1 MIDKQ
6 NTAENPDPKS
16 SVNLKDV
23 KCLEHVVC
31 IMFENRSFDN
41 MMGYLYGP
49 DKSGIPAGQNFEG
62 LTNEPG
68 TYWCLTGLGEKLQA
82 FPYVKFDDPDLNG
95 EGLAK
100 AANSPYPDPG
110 EEYQQVN
117 VQLYGTYHPWL
128 NYGEDVPHMVA
139 PYNMPDKV
147 SENDWARMRGFF
159 KNYFYHIMYS
169 PEYKNKPGSR
179 TEVAKEVEE
188 LSRQIMGSF
197 TPRQLPVLSKLA
209 EQFAVYD
216 HWFSAVPTQT
226 FPNRAFFH
234 ASTSSGYVTNWG
246 NNNPENPELDPEK
259 WLLRNRVL
267 TIFNSLEKACIPWA
281 IYYDESQRHSMTTLI
296 NAWAFEPEQMAA
308 HADKIRT
315 MDQFYKD
322 VENGNLPAYSFI
334 EPRGFFDHNDMHPPL
349 KFYADGRPIFD
360 PSDVR
365 AGEQL
370 LHEVYTAI
378 RNSKT
383 EQPGKSNA
391 MNTTLLITFDEHGG
405 TYDHVMPPAAK
416 PPHPDAKPGEC
427 DFKFDRFGLRVPT
440 IVVSAQTRRNTVI
453 NDFMHHGSLIATLCN
468 KYGLDPL
475 TERDKGAPDIGNA
488 FNLPEEQRR
497 EANDWPETVPN
508 PVTPKQTQGP
518 FTGDI
523 ALTPLTT
530 PALSQ
535 AALLLA
541 KYGEP
546 GDKIPEN
553 YQEAYEMFER
563 IDKKLPR

>member
-1 MIDKQ
+1 MIDKL
-6 NTAENPDPKS
+6 NTAENLDPKPS
-16 SVNLKDV
+16 ANLKDV

-41 MMGYLYGP
+41 MLGYLYGP
-49 DKSGIPAGQNFEG
+49 DKSGIPVGQNFEG

-68 TYWCLTGLGEKLQA
+68 TYWSLGDDGREYHA
-82 FPYVKFDDPDLNG
+82 FPYVDFHDPDLNG

-100 AANSPYPDPG
+100 AACSPYPDPG

-117 VQLYGTYHPWL
+117 VQLYNDYVPGW
-128 NYGEDVPHMVA
+128 NRGKDVPHMDA
-139 PYNMPDKV
+139 PYNVPPSIKDY
-147 SENDWARMRGFF
+147 ARMRGFAR
-159 KNYFYHIMYS
+159 NYFYHIWHS
-169 PEYKNKPGSR
+169 PDYEHRPA
-179 TEVAKEVEE
+179 EAFE
-188 LSRQIMGSF
+188 LSKQIMGSF

-216 HWFSAVPTQT
+216 HWFSGVPTQT

-267 TIFNSLEKACIPWA
+267 TIFNSLEKAGIPWA

-296 NAWAFEPEQMAA
+296 NAWAFEPEQMAD

-370 LHEVYTAI
+370 LHEIYTAI

-405 TYDHVMPPAAK
+405 TYDHVMPPAAT
-416 PPHPDAKPGEC
+416 PPSFPEGTAMEC

-440 IVVSAQTRRNTVI
+440 IVVSAQTKRNTVI
-453 NDFMHHGSLIATLCN
+453 NDFMHHGSLIATLCK

-488 FNLPEEQRR
+488 FNLDEALRR
-497 EANDWPETVPN
+497 PVSDWPETKPN
-508 PVTPKQTQGP
+508 PVTTKQTQGP
-518 FTGDI
+518 FAGDI

-563 IDKKLPR
+563 IDKKLRQ